1 MFEKFQDYMFY
12 LLYGP
17 LKRISKAKNQFYL
30 LFKVL
35 GKVFD
40 QIKEDIFRVREESM
54 IISASERFLDEHGK
68 DRDMRR
74 LKGET
79 VESYRTRLSMKKII
93 AELAGTSKGM
103 ILALKAL
110 GYDKS
115 RIEPFYIHDQ
125 ARWAEFTIYLSSR
138 LESGVN
144 DISVI
149 DAEIMKIKPASAKPS
164 YGVEEGTR
172 IESRSQYEGK
182 FSRYLLCNEIVC
194 GQWPYLNNNVG
205 YLLKSHTTSASEDE
219 YKIVGYPTT
228 AYVNASEEKY
238 QEHRFVLLNKYDSD
252 IKEESLVSGETFKY
266 PRAGYTATS
275 EEKFKEIEGTILELN
290 NTLIQEESGDVG
302 KETDY
307 PLCNTIKTKE
317 V

>member
-17 LKRISKAKNQFYL
+17 LKRLSKAKNQFYL

-40 QIKEDIFRVREESM
+40 QTKEDIFRVREESM

-125 ARWAEFTIYLSSR
+125 ARWAEFTIYLLSR

-164 YGVEEGTR
+164 YGVGSDRKVIINTKADFYLFEYPICNVLICGTYPDYAVIGR
-172 IESRSQYEGK
+172 NLESMVAINTQYRTLGNDK
-182 FSRYLLCNEIVC
+182 YRCNTF
-194 GQWPYLNNNVG
+194 NVG
-205 YLLKSHTTSASEDE
+205 E
-219 YKIVGYPTT
+219 
-228 AYVNASEEKY
+228 VN
-238 QEHRFVLLNKYDSD
+238 
-252 IKEESLVSGETFKY
+252 
-266 PRAGYTATS
+266 
-275 EEKFKEIEGTILELN
+275 
-290 NTLIQEESGDVG
+290 
-302 KETDY
+302 
-307 PLCNTIKTKE
+307 
-317 V
+317 

>member
-1 MFEKFQDYMFY
+1 
-12 LLYGP
+12 
-17 LKRISKAKNQFYL
+17 
-30 LFKVL
+30 
-35 GKVFD
+35 
-40 QIKEDIFRVREESM
+40 
-54 IISASERFLDEHGK
+54 
-68 DRDMRR
+68 MRR

-164 YGVEEGTR
+164 YGVEEEGH
-172 IESRSQYEGK
+172 IMIRSNFETK
-182 FSRYLLCNEIVC
+182 
-194 GQWPYLNNNVG
+194 
-205 YLLKSHTTSASEDE
+205 
-219 YKIVGYPTT
+219 
-228 AYVNASEEKY
+228 
-238 QEHRFVLLNKYDSD
+238 
-252 IKEESLVSGETFKY
+252 VS
-266 PRAGYTATS
+266 
-275 EEKFKEIEGTILELN
+275 N
-290 NTLIQEESGDVG
+290 
-302 KETDY
+302 Y
-307 PLCNTIKTKE
+307 PLCNMVICWRALPRSICQ
-317 V
+317 VAPWSPDRVSLSISLVLPRIRSRLLRSLR